1 MKFTFRASPN
11 YRDSKSTSEIMKD
24 VTICLLAVLTFS
36 AVWYGVSYGMN
47 YGIRVVLLALCAV
60 VSALVTEAVYFKIR
74 GKDIRHGLTHSYAWV
89 TALIIVLISKIDTSY
104 YAVIVA
110 TSLALIFG
118 KLVFGGFGQ
127 NIFNPAAFGAAI
139 ITNSFSASASP
150 DFVTGATPLAPMQS
164 AGWVM
169 DPFNLGAYIQEF
181 GGFGNMLIGNYASVI
196 GGSCALLIILCY
208 AFLTWRKDL
217 NWRTPL
223 VYVGTIAIISLIAGL
238 ATGQGIEFMCINLLA
253 GGVMFCGV
261 FMLTDPV
268 TSPVTISGR
277 YIFAVGA
284 AVLTLLIRWK
294 SNLPDGAL
302 YSILLMN
309 MLTPAIDLACDGSL
323 IKDIKKIQMRT
334 VIICAL
340 TALVGIAV
348 GVTLKPAEAEDTSSS
363 TTTPVEETTGEE
375 ETGSETLDLAQFD
388 AVATEVSNDG
398 TTAVYD
404 CSAKGFGLVTE
415 AGDNYSEN
423 EAEVTINLSDMTVES
438 VELTHFGDTEGVGDK
453 ATSDDA
459 LAAYEGV
466 SSADE
471 VDAVSSA
478 TYTSGSIQAMVQAA
492 LDAATE

>member
-1 MKFTFRASPN
+1 
-11 YRDSKSTSEIMKD
+11 
-24 VTICLLAVLTFS
+24 
-36 AVWYGVSYGMN
+36 
-47 YGIRVVLLALCAV
+47 
-60 VSALVTEAVYFKIR
+60 
-74 GKDIRHGLTHSYAWV
+74 
-89 TALIIVLISKIDTSY
+89 
-104 YAVIVA
+104 
-110 TSLALIFG
+110 
-118 KLVFGGFGQ
+118 
-127 NIFNPAAFGAAI
+127 
-139 ITNSFSASASP
+139 
-150 DFVTGATPLAPMQS
+150 
-164 AGWVM
+164 M

-438 VELTHFGDTEGVGDK
+438 VELTHFGDTEGVGDM

-492 LDAATE
+492 LDAAAE

>member
-36 AVWYGVSYGMN
+36 AVWYGVSYGLN
-47 YGIRVVLLALCAV
+47 YGIRVVLLALCAI

-74 GKDIRHGLTHSYAWV
+74 GKDIVHGLTHSYAWV

-104 YAVIVA
+104 YAVIIA

-139 ITNSFSASASP
+139 ITNSFSASASA
-150 DFVTGATPLAPMQS
+150 DFVTGATPLSPMQS

-169 DPFNLGAYIQEF
+169 DPINLGSYINEF
-181 GGFGNMLIGNYASVI
+181 GGFGNMFIGNYASVI

-309 MLTPAIDLACDGSL
+309 MLTPAIDMACDGSL

-334 VIICAL
+334 MIICGI

-348 GVTLKPAEAEDTSSS
+348 GVTLTPAAAEESS
-363 TTTPVEETTGEE
+363 TAAPVEETTGEE
-375 ETGSETLDLAQFD
+375 EEAESSSLDLSQFE
-388 AVATEVSNDG
+388 AVAEEVSNDG
-398 TTAVYD
+398 TTAVYE

-415 AGDNYSEN
+415 AGDDYSEN
-423 EAEVTINLSDMTVES
+423 EAEVTINLSDMTVAS
-438 VELTHFGDTEGVGDK
+438 VELTHFGDTKGVGDK

-459 LAAYEGV
+459 LAAYVGV
-466 SSADE
+466 SAADE

-478 TYTSGSIQAMVQAA
+478 TYTSGSVQAMVQAA
-492 LDAATE
+492 LDAAAE

>member
-127 NIFNPAAFGAAI
+127 NIFNPAAFG
-139 ITNSFSASASP
+139 
-150 DFVTGATPLAPMQS
+150 V
-164 AGWVM
+164 
-169 DPFNLGAYIQEF
+169 
-181 GGFGNMLIGNYASVI
+181 LIGNYASVI

-492 LDAATE
+492 LDAAAE